1 VAASSVLFRMR
12 LRSQVCM
19 LWCSTV
25 CAGFAGLGLRVGYWV
40 AVSVGWSVWSRR
52 LCMTGVGLRCC
63 VRVSA
68 LLACA
73 GIIFVFVFGQHFP

>member
-1 VAASSVLFRMR
+1 M
-12 LRSQVCM
+12 
-19 LWCSTV
+19 
-25 CAGFAGLGLRVGYWV
+25 GLRVGYWV

-73 GIIFVFVFGQHFP
+73 GIIFVFVFVFEEIGEGLGMREKGAPMEG